1 MEWRLWCF
9 PVVLLLFV
17 TADALR
23 GPSAQGDD
31 RKSPVGRSRGSS
43 RFESGNVQESES
55 TRPTSKSR
63 PSPRITSSRRGLR
76 IQNNGELAN
85 PTMQAEQDVV
95 QEAASTRSTVQRR
108 RTHLGNVESSRPEV
122 NSAPEV
128 RRRSS
133 SRRQTSEEKVPRV
146 KQDTKNNEE
155 RKYLPESDAD
165 TRSIKIDSIVDLDLP
180 KLSPNIRTGRDS
192 SRGKPEATT
201 DRLDKTGPSV
211 FSGGVEYSRSRTG
224 RKIQTS
230 YSPKDLE
237 LPVSGKFSR
246 RRNAETTTA
255 TSNRRNQSNS
265 RSSGRRENV
274 QTRIRNFNPSVMQR
288 RQDTASSESESI
300 RVDIPLSVEITE
312 IPSDPVSST
321 VTASRTES
329 RRVGA
334 TSGRTRGRS
343 TSGTEN
349 KITESTTSGSR
360 GHSRRGSSRFA
371 EPTLDT
377 TERGSTT
384 SVRTI
389 VNRNSEYLLRSRSP
403 ETKSRN
409 TEKTESRTR
418 SRNRGADSTLGIL
431 ENSSIQPEL
440 IKTTTSSAKTEP
452 ERRSRAPEIRSRNQA
467 DAKTVV
473 QDVRGRARGR
483 SKIETTNK
491 SVPEIIITTT
501 TEETPTVPETLTNLV
516 TVQEILSTT
525 SQSASSVETTTEVST
540 ATRATSRG
548 RGRKTLQDRKLPTE
562 DIINNNLGFRGRSS
576 SVTDPTT
583 TARSNTAR
591 RSKTTSGSSKP
602 ETLPIENPG
611 RTALRRRPS
620 HIKDPVL
627 ESTTS
632 TTSTS
637 TTEQPTTQPVEI
649 ISKTFESTTSG
660 FVEVVT
666 STKGPIRRGFKR
678 LNIRPK
684 DEKEELS
691 TSSSI
696 KSSESVNKSGR
707 RGSKSS
713 RKTGSGQNGGKSEKA
728 EAEESDNYPADFKA
742 RLAQLKSKENK
753 PVGSKTTA
761 RPGVQSAF
769 KKPATLFSTQSRLK
783 LEAAQKLVKP
793 GLLENDLQ
801 VEPATTIISLA
812 KKSTERPTKFS
823 ISSKGNVEQIT
834 RRVPALEASSLVKP
848 KYALQKQNRLSGSRA
863 ASRPEEFSTEKS
875 SDNFI
880 VERSTRTYNPKS
892 RTTRVVEEPAV
903 ERATTS
909 KTLGIKRPKS
919 FGAVSRETEKVFDR
933 TVHRTFQ
940 QKVTDVPNEV
950 EDLPTPPTAPGR
962 YTRKKTE
969 VFRPFNPIPKSLSTA
984 DPLLSRKRDFR
995 PRTATYRRHSELPTE
1010 PVESA
1015 TNNEAISVA
1024 ITPRIPK
1031 FHATIKTSTP
1041 APRSVPAE
1049 PVLSVSVSGDASAPS
1064 QSVGISDSS
1073 NGASGS
1079 DASNIFSPTR
1089 SAFLA
1094 SRNTSLLEQLRSTV
1108 APLLGALGTKTPV
1121 FSGAYRNTN
1130 SANSVARIT
1139 PSGAPPRFSARYKGA
1154 ELFVRRPNVYRPT
1167 VPSVTSSTTPFAPVE
1182 NAGAQPPIVV
1192 TSPGEPKVV
1201 TFYQALET
1209 ASITNQLQTDILQQ
1223 QQQQLGR
1230 VAQVDANATDGD
1242 TNGTTNANNDTTTV
1256 PTITTTITTTTSDNS
1271 QSTVTT
1277 ADTTTSQPDTTQ
1289 SPEIS
1294 QRLLETSTAPTVST
1308 DENTLVTTSVPEMTS
1323 ATVTDPNQTT
1333 PEVTE
1338 TTPAQTPELFS
1349 RLQETTTGFSISSE
1363 DLNEIT
1369 TTYGA
1374 SRDTTMISSEI
1385 PETILM
1391 QNLEVSSKLVEV
1403 TSVPSSMMGTI
1414 TTQLSET
1421 TTMSTTEL
1429 APVDMVT
1436 NQPDAIQNSTE
1447 ESILDSSSG
1456 TSELSTEMQSNM
1468 QTTEF
1473 QETTPSVMDASPNV
1487 LSRLQVE
1494 IETAT
1499 SAAET
1504 TTSVLAET
1512 TQSTSGSDTM
1522 ITPGIPESST
1532 QLSSRVAESTT
1543 IVQVTEQRDAEITTI
1558 PSPINSEDTTS
1569 TSLVSTPITLTTES
1583 ENNTAVTTTQ
1593 SVLDALSLGDET
1605 SVGTDRIPDSTVPT
1619 DADQDSV
1626 TVGLVNDNVEQ
1637 IQQTVGSGNSETTSN
1652 PVANNDM
1659 KIDTVPQDPRASIV
1673 LDTTTENSQT
1683 TISVINSRLAPV
1695 EQNSQIIDDT
1705 TLVGDSLNS
1714 NVIDITTQT
1723 SQMLGDTTTINS
1735 QDSKIVDTTLKNSQT
1750 TQQMLNLESTSAT
1763 SMTTPTTEIPLEST
1777 TTRQDVVVENT
1788 TPISITNENSMLA
1801 QLMTMTLNFPVLED
1815 TTQLVTSQENNIDPI
1830 ATTTTTPNI
1839 VQTTSEITT
1848 ENSSD
1853 SFLLGGFL
1861 DNTERKD
1868 LEMNAQ
1874 TTQTAQ
1880 TTITIPIELNRSV
1893 ETSAQTV
1900 SDTTE
1905 NTQIVQVPE
1914 TTTMTLENV
1923 EQATMSSTAENTEAA
1938 RTSENTIVPTE
1949 STDQTTTFT
1958 SLENF
1963 DVTTTLENRIQVEVE
1978 TLTQF
1983 QQSVTQDTNNS
1994 DTTPEITARL
2004 LDITMSPMQPT
2015 SPVTQAQERTTLITT
2030 TPIITEQA
2038 QTNLGSDTTTE
2049 VTTNQQIETTLT
2061 TTPTTTTPNLTSDT
2075 PTMLDPL
2082 QDTTTPATAQRTAG
2096 DQATTQPDQT
2106 TSPSIP
2112 ETTTMASMT
2121 TIGSSSSSLSSSDSP
2136 PTTTTVVSTTDTT
2149 LETTTETP
2157 TTSPAMIADLMAT
2170 AVPETTTVVSETT
2183 VPEMTTSQSET
2194 TISLDDNII
2203 PDSLDATTIA
2213 AAGIDTTT
2221 TSPMTT
2227 PIVDIMPRINTG
2239 ETTTTDSSNTSNTQ
2253 TTTTSS
2259 SSASTTTQSPTVITT
2274 MMDTT
2279 TIPSAT
2285 TTEVTTMAATM
2296 ANTASSTT
2304 TTTQQPPSTTQYLGR
2319 FGGSRLTPAPRFSSS
2334 SSTAAPLRDYVVY
2347 GIYPNKTIVRKRPE
2361 DNLIDAR
2368 NVDSPYVIFGIY
2380 PDGKLVRKFPNGT
2393 IIPDPPRNPVEVVF
2407 SLRTTTSTTNRPG
2420 PVFYNQ
2426 ANQGYYNQN
2435 AALYNNRPVANLDQ
2449 QNGFGDFNLGFTG
2462 NAIGPTGGARP
2473 DFTSVGRTTVT
2484 RKMSDVLLNT
2494 QMGTRA
2500 NTASEIADLL
2510 PTSPNSNLGLASTT
2524 GVPSLSGNL
2533 QGGMIIQDTEKD
2545 EATRSKESGNQRTS
2559 VYIGQEKFINYWS
2572 DSTPNTNPRVL
2583 SVKINSA
2590 ATSANVGPASAS
2602 ASIPSFDILSNGQ
2615 SGGQVTAPPGF
2626 PWQDPLDQIFGITTE
2641 SSVRAASVASNTLD
2655 DTSISVNGSIIV
2667 RPINP
2672 FVEVFTPVS
2681 STIDSTV
2688 TTSTTTTMVPTTT
2701 SVAPITTTTSSTTTT
2716 TEAPATTTPAT
2727 TTTTTTTTAAPT
2739 TTTTTTT
2746 TAAPTTTTTTTAA
2759 STSAEPIMST
2769 ESSIPKNPS
2778 TMSFQKQNAFGTT
2791 YDDLALL
2798 NALLQT
2804 PNSGTSAPKPLS
2816 QAEQLLANKILS
2828 LALGNPGP
2836 TRSPKAIGPANAS
2849 PNSLFP
2855 VSTVRPSSEPVIID
2869 LIRSTTRK
2877 PITTTAPIT
2886 WKPVPIVKPVS
2897 NLEKSSATESTAG
2910 PFTWKPVPTLPTTG
2924 NPIRSTQ
2931 TLASSTTKATSTSA
2945 APVVITART
2954 VTTPR
2959 PRKTTTVP
2967 PRLGF
2972 GAGFLEALF
2981 GGSLFGTA
2989 TTQKPVPTTRK
3000 AVTARTTTTTTTTTT
3015 TITTTTAKPT
3025 TTTAKTTGAPPIP
3038 NNLKTSGSIQRNVEV
3053 KPRIVDVSK
3062 IHVVTPNSILS
3073 ASEKPI
3079 SPSIPTLLNN
3089 PNPRVPTLPSST
3101 FSPEEDA
3108 RFLAALLKN
3117 AQAVGNSGTS
3127 AGSPAPIS
3135 KDDEAFLRAIL
3146 SGKAKVE
3153 PATSGNNDAA
3163 LLAAFLK
3170 AQGIEPSTP
3179 ANKIR
3184 EDLRLA
3190 SLQKNQATPTRSS
3203 DGSFNTNKPR
3213 TTTQWSPSS
3222 TYPPPFF
3229 GPLANLGSSLGV
3241 GQSTSTRNGDD
3252 TVRSQVVNAAIGATK
3267 AFSQFLGAAITGA
3280 AQQLQ
3285 SFVKNGT
3292 RYVSDVVG

>member
-761 RPGVQSAF
+761 RPGVQDRLKKLLDRRFNIEASRRPQPSEDTGDLTVAASEYLPPADLTVVPINTTPLSTTPVMDMDKNFMIHTFHSAF

-1230 VAQVDANATDGD
+1230 VA
-1242 TNGTTNANNDTTTV
+1242 
-1256 PTITTTITTTTSDNS
+1256 
-1271 QSTVTT
+1271 
-1277 ADTTTSQPDTTQ
+1277 
-1289 SPEIS
+1289 
-1294 QRLLETSTAPTVST
+1294 
-1308 DENTLVTTSVPEMTS
+1308 
-1323 ATVTDPNQTT
+1323 
-1333 PEVTE
+1333 
-1338 TTPAQTPELFS
+1338 
-1349 RLQETTTGFSISSE
+1349 
-1363 DLNEIT
+1363 
-1369 TTYGA
+1369 
-1374 SRDTTMISSEI
+1374 
-1385 PETILM
+1385 
-1391 QNLEVSSKLVEV
+1391 
-1403 TSVPSSMMGTI
+1403 
-1414 TTQLSET
+1414 
-1421 TTMSTTEL
+1421 
-1429 APVDMVT
+1429 
-1436 NQPDAIQNSTE
+1436 
-1447 ESILDSSSG
+1447 
-1456 TSELSTEMQSNM
+1456 
-1468 QTTEF
+1468 
-1473 QETTPSVMDASPNV
+1473 
-1487 LSRLQVE
+1487 
-1494 IETAT
+1494 
-1499 SAAET
+1499 
-1504 TTSVLAET
+1504 
-1512 TQSTSGSDTM
+1512 
-1522 ITPGIPESST
+1522 
-1532 QLSSRVAESTT
+1532 
-1543 IVQVTEQRDAEITTI
+1543 
-1558 PSPINSEDTTS
+1558 
-1569 TSLVSTPITLTTES
+1569 
-1583 ENNTAVTTTQ
+1583 
-1593 SVLDALSLGDET
+1593 
-1605 SVGTDRIPDSTVPT
+1605 
-1619 DADQDSV
+1619 
-1626 TVGLVNDNVEQ
+1626 
-1637 IQQTVGSGNSETTSN
+1637 
-1652 PVANNDM
+1652 
-1659 KIDTVPQDPRASIV
+1659 
-1673 LDTTTENSQT
+1673 
-1683 TISVINSRLAPV
+1683 
-1695 EQNSQIIDDT
+1695 
-1705 TLVGDSLNS
+1705 
-1714 NVIDITTQT
+1714 
-1723 SQMLGDTTTINS
+1723 
-1735 QDSKIVDTTLKNSQT
+1735 
-1750 TQQMLNLESTSAT
+1750 
-1763 SMTTPTTEIPLEST
+1763 
-1777 TTRQDVVVENT
+1777 
-1788 TPISITNENSMLA
+1788 
-1801 QLMTMTLNFPVLED
+1801 
-1815 TTQLVTSQENNIDPI
+1815 
-1830 ATTTTTPNI
+1830 
-1839 VQTTSEITT
+1839 
-1848 ENSSD
+1848 
-1853 SFLLGGFL
+1853 
-1861 DNTERKD
+1861 
-1868 LEMNAQ
+1868 
-1874 TTQTAQ
+1874 
-1880 TTITIPIELNRSV
+1880 
-1893 ETSAQTV
+1893 
-1900 SDTTE
+1900 
-1905 NTQIVQVPE
+1905 
-1914 TTTMTLENV
+1914 
-1923 EQATMSSTAENTEAA
+1923 
-1938 RTSENTIVPTE
+1938 
-1949 STDQTTTFT
+1949 
-1958 SLENF
+1958 
-1963 DVTTTLENRIQVEVE
+1963 
-1978 TLTQF
+1978 
-1983 QQSVTQDTNNS
+1983 
-1994 DTTPEITARL
+1994 
-2004 LDITMSPMQPT
+2004 
-2015 SPVTQAQERTTLITT
+2015 
-2030 TPIITEQA
+2030 
-2038 QTNLGSDTTTE
+2038 
-2049 VTTNQQIETTLT
+2049 
-2061 TTPTTTTPNLTSDT
+2061 
-2075 PTMLDPL
+2075 

>member
-761 RPGVQSAF
+761 RPGVQDRLKKLLDRRFNIEASRRPQPSEDTGDLTVAASEYLPPADLTVVPINTTPLSTTPVMDMDKNFMIHTFHSAF

-1543 IVQVTEQRDAEITTI
+1543 IV
-1558 PSPINSEDTTS
+1558 
-1569 TSLVSTPITLTTES
+1569 
-1583 ENNTAVTTTQ
+1583 
-1593 SVLDALSLGDET
+1593 
-1605 SVGTDRIPDSTVPT
+1605 
-1619 DADQDSV
+1619 
-1626 TVGLVNDNVEQ
+1626 
-1637 IQQTVGSGNSETTSN
+1637 
-1652 PVANNDM
+1652 
-1659 KIDTVPQDPRASIV
+1659 
-1673 LDTTTENSQT
+1673 
-1683 TISVINSRLAPV
+1683 
-1695 EQNSQIIDDT
+1695 
-1705 TLVGDSLNS
+1705 
-1714 NVIDITTQT
+1714 
-1723 SQMLGDTTTINS
+1723 
-1735 QDSKIVDTTLKNSQT
+1735 
-1750 TQQMLNLESTSAT
+1750 
-1763 SMTTPTTEIPLEST
+1763 
-1777 TTRQDVVVENT
+1777 
-1788 TPISITNENSMLA
+1788 
-1801 QLMTMTLNFPVLED
+1801 
-1815 TTQLVTSQENNIDPI
+1815 
-1830 ATTTTTPNI
+1830 
-1839 VQTTSEITT
+1839 
-1848 ENSSD
+1848 
-1853 SFLLGGFL
+1853 
-1861 DNTERKD
+1861 
-1868 LEMNAQ
+1868 
-1874 TTQTAQ
+1874 
-1880 TTITIPIELNRSV
+1880 
-1893 ETSAQTV
+1893 
-1900 SDTTE
+1900 
-1905 NTQIVQVPE
+1905 
-1914 TTTMTLENV
+1914 
-1923 EQATMSSTAENTEAA
+1923 
-1938 RTSENTIVPTE
+1938 
-1949 STDQTTTFT
+1949 
-1958 SLENF
+1958 
-1963 DVTTTLENRIQVEVE
+1963 
-1978 TLTQF
+1978 
-1983 QQSVTQDTNNS
+1983 
-1994 DTTPEITARL
+1994 
-2004 LDITMSPMQPT
+2004 
-2015 SPVTQAQERTTLITT
+2015 
-2030 TPIITEQA
+2030 
-2038 QTNLGSDTTTE
+2038 
-2049 VTTNQQIETTLT
+2049 
-2061 TTPTTTTPNLTSDT
+2061 
-2075 PTMLDPL
+2075 